1 MSVDRR
7 LVNMGVFLLILGG
20 IPLAVARAGSRAG
33 RSRRRGSCGA
43 HPDRVG
49 LGLILRRTPFHFVGG
64 LLVAATFGTIL
75 GAVLAGG
82 LGSARLAAGAG
93 PSSPTGRSLINGAR
107 SGTELPT
114 SRSAHVR
121 QPVGLTGGGLR
132 WG

>member
-20 IPLAVARAGSRAG
+20 IPLAVGQGWLARGTIAQAWELWPLILIG
-33 RSRRRGSCGA
+33 
-43 HPDRVG
+43 VG

-82 LGSARLAAGAG
+82 LGLGTLGCGEEHQLQAFEFALAAKGVGNEQQQVDFLRA
-93 PSSPTGRSLINGAR
+93 NAR
-107 SGTELPT
+107 PRE
-114 SRSAHVR
+114 
-121 QPVGLTGGGLR
+121 
-132 WG
+132 